1 MNEFTIRRANI
12 KDIDFLIET
21 IIEAEKA
28 GTNILSYS
36 TVFDLSKSEVEHYL
50 KDILLEDVDGCE
62 LSVSN
67 YLVAEQ
73 NELLIAASCAWVEG
87 SEGIPSSILKGNLLN
102 YFLPKRCIERAIKLN
117 PKLQLLQF
125 EYKPNAIHFGVGY
138 VKKEYRGNNLLGILK
153 QEQINY
159 LIGKNSNISEAFV
172 EIFGNNLPA
181 IKTNLKLGFEINEI
195 KESADKDIFLYLPDN
210 TKLLLKKMLT

>member
-28 GTNILSYS
+28 GTDILSYS

-50 KDILLEDVDGCE
+50 KDILLEEVDGCE

-67 YLVAEQ
+67 FLVAEQ

-117 PKLQLLQF
+117 PKLQVLQF

-159 LIGKNSNISEAFV
+159 LIGKKSTISEAFV

-181 IKTNLKLGFEINEI
+181 IKTNLNLGFEINEI